1 MGVVLPDAPH
11 TAKWLTR
18 REKVVVVS
26 RKRYDYHNV
35 DRRQFKLDQVFETLK
50 DPKTYLYFL
59 LGAFANIPN
68 GGSQCLLIHEA
79 KDAN

>member
-18 REKVVVVS
+18 REKVIVVS
-26 RKRYDYHNV
+26 RKRHDYHNV
-35 DRRQFKLDQVFETLK
+35 DRRQFKLDQFIETLK

-68 GGSQCLLIHEA
+68 GGSQCLLVHEA
-79 KDAN
+79 DAN